1 MPVFGDDREAV
12 HQPQIEVYGRRQVGR
27 VSRVVLDHVMHRAM
41 NWGDAQAVLRD
52 TEVSLDREGRP
63 GGGWKNRPMDAA
75 GVDAAVI
82 ISDPHVAPAQWCA
95 AATARHPDR
104 LATVLVCDG
113 TAPDIADQ
121 VANARENPGV
131 LGLRITTAWPPCNVE
146 RLRAGAYDR
155 LLSTAE
161 EHGVPVCVVG
171 AGDLPDVAVVARA
184 YPTLPLIID
193 HLGLSQPPFMPA
205 DDPPWRDLGQLLALA
220 DLPNV
225 SVKLSGAPT
234 LSDTPYPYPD
244 IWPHLRQVLDAFGV
258 DRRMWGTDQH
268 RVFGRLHG
276 FDPVPRYPGYHSYAQ
291 GPHYLL
297 DRDEFSEAEKTAPFG
312 GTLRKIMGWPAVPA
326 PSPTPSPT
334 G

>member
-1 MPVFGDDREAV
+1 MEIIDAHLHLPRPWSQWKHGDEAF
-12 HQPQIEVYGRRQVGR
+12 
-27 VSRVVLDHVMHRAM
+27 LDL
-41 NWGDAQAVLRD
+41 Q
-52 TEVSLDREGRP
+52 TELLLGQ
-63 GGGWKNRPMDAA
+63 MDAA

-104 LATVLVCDG
+104 LATVLVCDE

-121 VANARENPGV
+121 VASARENPGV
-131 LGLRITTAWPPCNVE
+131 LGLRITTAWPPGNVE

-161 EHGVPVCVVG
+161 ERGVPVCVLG
-171 AGDLPDVAVVARA
+171 AGDMPDVAVVARA

-193 HLGLSQPPFMPA
+193 HLGLNQPPFMPA

-258 DRRMWGTDQH
+258 DRCMWGTDQH

-291 GPHYLL
+291 GLHYLL
-297 DRDEFSEAEKTAPFG
+297 DRDEFSEAEKSALFG

-326 PSPTPSPT
+326 SALAPSPT